1 MSTSEGIE
9 SDAKARPSKARAF
22 LPLVTIVGRPNVG
35 KSTLFNRLVGERRS
49 IVGDEPGI
57 TRDRIYGEAEW
68 AGRRFKV
75 VDTGGIVPDDEAIIP
90 SNILK
95 QAETAIQD
103 AVALVW
109 VVDARAGLT
118 PLDEELARLLRSTGK
133 PVLVAANKTDA
144 VRFEAD
150 AGEFYRFG
158 FEGVYP
164 LAAEHGDGV
173 GDLLDALVERFDA
186 GAVVEDADKD
196 APREIRL
203 AIIGRPNVGK
213 SSLLNR
219 LLGEERVI
227 VSPLAGTTRDAVDTL
242 LEWPLGDADVEDDA
256 ANGAMTI
263 DEIEIGSDA
272 LTGAETFA
280 GTDAGDEATAAD
292 EDSSVRAAEDAE
304 VGSGNFKSEISNA
317 ASGGSESEAESES
330 KAASASELEAES
342 EANAEHASPRVQLFR
357 LIDTAGIRRKGKTGE
372 MAEKL
377 SVVMARRSLERADV
391 AVVVVD
397 AVEGVTALDAHI
409 AGYALEAGCS
419 IIIAVNKWD
428 ALLNKETGTPF
439 EFERNLRDKM
449 KFLEWAPVVTISAL
463 TGQRVERLLPLAIR
477 ANKARNNRIST
488 SQLNDFFERAIDAPR
503 APSAVAPVKGG
514 RSRLRVQYVTQVGVR
529 PPTFIVFTAGGAG
542 GKHGLHFSYERYLHN
557 RLREEFDFFATP
569 LRIVERHK
577 REKGGAGRK
586 GGRGK

>member
-1 MSTSEGIE
+1 MSTSEGKG
-9 SDAKARPSKARAF
+9 SDAKARASKARAF

-90 SNILK
+90 ANILK

-109 VVDARAGLT
+109 VVDARAGMT

-133 PVLVAANKTDA
+133 PVFVAANKTDA

-158 FEGVYP
+158 FEGVFP

-173 GDLLDALVERFDA
+173 GDLLDALVARFDA
-186 GAVVEDADKD
+186 GAIVEETDKD

-242 LEWPLGDADVEDDA
+242 LEWPLGDEDEEASAATVAETGDDPASGGDA
-256 ANGAMTI
+256 AQA
-263 DEIEIGSDA
+263 
-272 LTGAETFA
+272 FA
-280 GTDAGDEATAAD
+280 GGETTADDEGSPSRA
-292 EDSSVRAAEDAE
+292 RAAEDAE
-304 VGSGNFKSEISNA
+304 VSGGNIKAEISD
-317 ASGGSESEAESES
+317 SVS
-330 KAASASELEAES
+330 AES
-342 EANAEHASPRVQLFR
+342 EARAASGSKSFESEEQEALAADAEAGRPRVQLFR

-569 LRIVERHK
+569 LRLVERHK
-577 REKGGAGRK
+577 REKGGGRK
-586 GGRGK
+586 GGRSK